1 MLMAEKIGH
10 NSFHS
15 DKCPFPPTYS
25 PASQEEA
32 MPENPC
38 TRVRRQ
44 FCAERWLNGRNAV
57 GVYLEREN
65 FFGRGD
71 RGRLMRRSYGDVRG

>member
-1 MLMAEKIGH
+1 
-10 NSFHS
+10 
-15 DKCPFPPTYS
+15 
-25 PASQEEA
+25 

-44 FCAERWLNGRNAV
+44 FCAGRWLNGRNAV